1 MALDRDAVPDHLIV
15 YEAVRDARRT
25 DAHAAMTAL
34 VDKAFLDKAFLDTE
48 TVQGRSPESIK
59 TNASD
64 AL

>member
-1 MALDRDAVPDHLIV
+1 MPFPTHLLM

-34 VDKAFLDKAFLDTE
+34 VDKAFLDTE
-48 TVQGRSPESIK
+48 TVQGISPESIK